1 MVNRSIR
8 EVYKNPLEEVSTPA
22 WEVIIVSVFRKRG
35 SDLVDWSRSAFP
47 RRGSIPT
54 PKCGIWIAV
63 LLLLLLTMMY
73 LILSFWLWKAQVH
86 QFGIQPVAE
95 ADFAW
100 LARGTQ
106 GDHPVPNPEGCLS
119 HHLRKWMVTVVGD
132 QRETTSQIKA
142 AQRYP
147 LSSSFPCYLSC
158 GAVRSMITKA

>member
-22 WEVIIVSVFRKRG
+22 WKVIIVSVFRKRG

-95 ADFAW
+95 ADF
-100 LARGTQ
+100 
-106 GDHPVPNPEGCLS
+106 GCLS

-142 AQRYP
+142 AQRYH